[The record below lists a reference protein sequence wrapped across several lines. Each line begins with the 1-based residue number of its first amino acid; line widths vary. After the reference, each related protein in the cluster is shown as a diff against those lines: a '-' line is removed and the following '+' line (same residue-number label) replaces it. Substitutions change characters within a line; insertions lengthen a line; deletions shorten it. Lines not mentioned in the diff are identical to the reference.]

1 MCDTVQG
8 LIDFQLEE
16 KESCAGRQSLW
27 NRAILKDDLD
37 EANRIASEMWRL
49 GSRGTDLAFKSKML
63 GLPFPPLSEQ

>member
-1 MCDTVQG
+1 MSAST
-8 LIDFQLEE
+8 QL
-16 KESCAGRQSLW
+16 KHDESCAGRQFHWDNS
-27 NRAILKDDLD
+27 IVEGDLE